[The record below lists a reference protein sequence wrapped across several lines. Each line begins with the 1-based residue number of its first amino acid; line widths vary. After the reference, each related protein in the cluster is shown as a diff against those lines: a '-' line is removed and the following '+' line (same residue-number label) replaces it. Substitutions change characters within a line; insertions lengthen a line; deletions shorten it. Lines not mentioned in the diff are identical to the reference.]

1 MRTRERDPRSRTK
14 KRQLDDVVLS
24 YEGDCAASSECW
36 MPSAKKPAKEAWLEW
51 RQLYT
56 SDQNRV
62 FFKRGVTYVDAITG
76 SLYRDGRCLTSSK
89 LKLGDIKRNQKG
101 GAAILMAIKGED
113 K

>member
-1 MRTRERDPRSRTK
+1 MRTREPDPRRRTTR
-14 KRQLDDVVLS
+14 RQLDNIILS
-24 YEGDCAASSECW
+24 DEGDCATSSECW
-36 MPSAKKPAKEAWLEW
+36 MPSAKKLAKEAWLEW

-56 SDQNRV
+56 SDTNRV
-62 FFKRGVTYVDAITG
+62 FFKRGITYVDAITG

-101 GAAILMAIKGED
+101 GAAILMAIKGEE